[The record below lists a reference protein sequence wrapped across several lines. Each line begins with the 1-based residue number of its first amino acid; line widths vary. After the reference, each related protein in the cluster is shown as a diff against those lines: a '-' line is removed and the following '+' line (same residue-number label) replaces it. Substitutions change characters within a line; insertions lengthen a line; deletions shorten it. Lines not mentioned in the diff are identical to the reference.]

1 MLPEII
7 LSNDSRTTK
16 TDAIAIMHDKTKIA
30 RGSKRFLP
38 KIKTYTVI
46 EFFLCYPHDQ
56 IIEIHKSIFCGHTNR
71 SNSKIQTLTCILQ
84 GILGTRHESGQQRV
98 TEQGK
103 ERDRK
108 HRTSQLTLKVLAHV
122 ITFTASHR
130 AWPAV

>member
-46 EFFLCYPHDQ
+46 ELTRFCLLDYVATWCYYREHFFL
-56 IIEIHKSIFCGHTNR
+56 
-71 SNSKIQTLTCILQ
+71 
-84 GILGTRHESGQQRV
+84 
-98 TEQGK
+98 
-103 ERDRK
+103 
-108 HRTSQLTLKVLAHV
+108 
-122 ITFTASHR
+122 
-130 AWPAV
+130 